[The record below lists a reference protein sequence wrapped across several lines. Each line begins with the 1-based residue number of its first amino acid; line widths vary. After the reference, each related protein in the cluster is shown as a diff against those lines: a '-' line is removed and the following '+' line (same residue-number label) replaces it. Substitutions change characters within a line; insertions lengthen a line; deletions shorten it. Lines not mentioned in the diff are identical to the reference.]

1 MEPTEQNTS
10 PTPVTDNSTIITPTR
25 RIEPTDAE
33 LLHQVDGAM
42 ATAASPSVVP
52 EAPDTVVVPGI
63 IGPAVIPT
71 APTPQVFGS
80 TEPTP
85 QIQPITAQTP
95 IRKRSLK
102 KPLII
107 AGVLVLA
114 IAGASVAA
122 YAAVIVPNKPE
133 NVLISALDNTLQ
145 QKQVSYKGSIDITS
159 NDTAGK
165 VEINGAHDGLKH
177 ADDVTL
183 NATTSG
189 ITLPVEA
196 RLVDKN
202 AYIKFGDL
210 TPVTTLLSAYAG
222 AQATDL
228 VKVVNQQVS
237 NKWIT
242 IDSTLLAQSGADC
255 VLNSDLSLT
264 KDDVALLKSQY
275 KANPFAMIESSAGD
289 TVNGQSVTKYQL
301 SIDDDKAVKYGASLD
316 KLSLVSALTKCN
328 KDSTK
333 TGAAVGD
340 HEKTPLTVWVNRQ
353 SKQIVQIASQS
364 TAADAKK
371 GIKGS
376 GQISFAYAPVSITAP
391 SGSTP
396 AITVFTNLQKALNT
410 GRPGVGSQSTFDF
423 TGLLGGVGAQTKAL
437 LR

>member
-1 MEPTEQNTS
+1 MEPTEQNTP
-10 PTPVTDNSTIITPTR
+10 PTPVIDNSTIITPTR

-33 LLHQVDGAM
+33 LLQQVDGAM

-52 EAPDTVVVPGI
+52 EAPDTVAAPGI
-63 IGPAVIPT
+63 VAPAAVPT

-80 TEPTP
+80 TEPAP
-85 QIQPITAQTP
+85 QTQPVSAQTP
-95 IRKRSLK
+95 VRKRSLK

-133 NVLISALDNTLQ
+133 NVLLSALDNTLQ
-145 QKQVSYKGSIDITS
+145 QKQVSYKGSINITS

-165 VEINGAHDGLKH
+165 VEIDGAHDGLKH

-183 NATTSG
+183 NVTTSG

-275 KANPFAMIESSAGD
+275 KANPFAMIESSASD
-289 TVNGQSVTKYQL
+289 NVNGQAVTKYQL

-316 KLSLVSALTKCN
+316 KLSLVNALTKCN
-328 KDSTK
+328 KDSMK

-340 HEKTPLTVWVNRQ
+340 HDKTPLTVWVNRQ
-353 SKQIVQIASQS
+353 TKQIVQIAYQS
-364 TAADAKK
+364 TAAGAKK
-371 GIKGS
+371 GVKGS

-410 GRPGVGSQSTFDF
+410 GRPGVGSPSALDF